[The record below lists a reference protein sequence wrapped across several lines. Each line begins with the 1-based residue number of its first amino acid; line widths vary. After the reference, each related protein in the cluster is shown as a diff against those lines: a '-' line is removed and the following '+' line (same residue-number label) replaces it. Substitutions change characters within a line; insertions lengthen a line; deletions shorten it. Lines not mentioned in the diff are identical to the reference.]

1 MVCAF
6 PSVFNGPGAETG
18 FHLIMMW
25 DFLGQ
30 YNRGNRSKEI
40 EGFCKRL
47 WNLSRARMDARGLR
61 RIMENG
67 YRKNELSN
75 GGSTG

>member
-25 DFLGQ
+25 NFLGQ

-40 EGFCKRL
+40 ETLLQETVESESGK
-47 WNLSRARMDARGLR
+47 
-61 RIMENG
+61 NG
-67 YRKNELSN
+67 CGEPEKNH
-75 GGSTG
+75 GGWI